1 MAEIANY
8 FDDWKVGQHSCGKC
22 DWVGQG
28 SALEIG
34 ELFDELTEFSCP
46 ACGATLLLVQH
57 PTLEEWRANWG
68 KLDDAQRR
76 HVEAA
81 EHFHNQFQLEKL
93 RGTEDLPDIS
103 TPTFF
108 LNWDFSDDGVSSRA
122 IIRLGDQIIF
132 SEPAVFEGY
141 ERFAE
146 VATILKAKYGS
157 QLTDVIPTESSHL
170 YLYGD
175 KLSAPDL
182 VKDTRYKLFHDGL
195 MPA

>member
-8 FDDWKVGQHSCGKC
+8 FDDWKAGHYNCANCG
-22 DWVGQG
+22 WVGLG
-28 SALEIG
+28 SALEAG
-34 ELFDELTEFSCP
+34 ELFADLTEFGCP
-46 ACGATLLLVQH
+46 ACRATLLLVQH

-68 KLDDAQRR
+68 KLNDAQRR

-81 EHFHNQFQLEKL
+81 ERFHSQFQQEKL
-93 RGTEDLPDIS
+93 RGPEDLPDIS
-103 TPTFF
+103 NPTFF
-108 LNWDFSDDGVSSRA
+108 LNWDFSDDGVSSRTV
-122 IIRLGDQIIF
+122 IRLGDQVVF

-175 KLSAPDL
+175 KLSAPKL
-182 VKDTRYKLFHDGL
+182 VKDTRHQLFHDDL
-195 MPA
+195 THA